1 MKASSANRRV
11 NCNIYSYSIKNKMGH
26 LISQVPWGIII
37 VESNSDTRSELP
49 SVKSGIAFHFAG
61 GDAISFCLYD
71 YLYKTEPTK

>member
-1 MKASSANRRV
+1 
-11 NCNIYSYSIKNKMGH
+11 MGH